1 MHLPVLVPAVGKGVG
16 HMEESPRK
24 MVAGHAV
31 VVPAGGDRFGER
43 RSLGISTI
51 AFKVLPSDRH
61 DHLIVENVFH
71 AVGGPARHLHHHQ
84 DEWFYVVEGT
94 FEFEVGSERMQLNPG
109 DSLMA
114 PQGVPHVWAH
124 VGKPLGRVLIE
135 FLPAGR
141 MEAFFR
147 EVTRA
152 NAMPPLDAALWS
164 AHGMELLGPPLG
176 RLLTAPDPRRRGA
189 RRRRRRPRLVRRL
202 RRQRRARG
210 PAACAGAQ
218 LRVGEGE
225 RRRAA
230 EGEVGRSYLAIPA
243 SAWSVR

>member
-1 MHLPVLVPAVGKGVG
+1 MARDGTPNSLDEAWARPMRPIASITGDRVATPPTPFRCRMLLPVLVPAVGKGVG

-24 MVAGHAV
+24 MVDGHAV

-94 FEFEVGSERMQLNPG
+94 FEFEVGSERMQLRPG

-124 VGKPLGRVLIE
+124 VGTALGRVLIA

-147 EVTRA
+147 EVTQA

-164 AHGMELLGPPLG
+164 AHGMELLGPPLAVSP
-176 RLLTAPDPRRRGA
+176 LNGA
-189 RRRRRRPRLVRRL
+189 T
-202 RRQRRARG
+202 
-210 PAACAGAQ
+210 
-218 LRVGEGE
+218 
-225 RRRAA
+225 
-230 EGEVGRSYLAIPA
+230 
-243 SAWSVR
+243 